1 MEAWT
6 ELGKQKGNMRRKAHN
21 KLWTYIL
28 MLLLCG
34 ASLAPGARIARADSA
49 PTDPIPGAPRGDTS
63 AGDPDL
69 PQNGKTSPAPGGTRG
84 ATGQTI
90 HVALNPHQS
99 TFGMWMLR
107 LRMAFASV
115 YRTLFRF

>member
-1 MEAWT
+1 
-6 ELGKQKGNMRRKAHN
+6 MRRKAHN
-21 KLWTYIL
+21 KLWTYFL

-49 PTDPIPGAPRGDTS
+49 PTDPIPGAPGGDSS
-63 AGDPDL
+63 AGDPDV
-69 PQNGKTSPAPGGTRG
+69 PMGGKSPAPGGKGG

-90 HVALNPHQS
+90 HVAVNPHQS
-99 TFGMWMLR
+99 ALGVWMLR

>member
-1 MEAWT
+1 MEACT
-6 ELGKQKGNMRRKAHN
+6 ELGKQKGIMRRKAHN

-34 ASLAPGARIARADSA
+34 AGMAPGARIARADVA
-49 PTDPIPGAPRGDTS
+49 PFDPVPSTPGDPH
-63 AGDPDL
+63 AGDPDD
-69 PQNGKTSPAPGGTRG
+69 PDTGRSMPGPGGKRG

-90 HVALNPHQS
+90 HVTVTPHQS
-99 TFGMWMLR
+99 ALGVWMLR